1 MIMLKQYS
9 LRLSGSKK
17 LTPHLSVREF
27 ACHDGSDAILISDP
41 LPEVLEAIRNHFG
54 KPLRITSGYRTPAWN
69 RKVGGVAK
77 SQHTLGTAADI
88 NIDDETPLAVYR
100 AIVNG
105 WVAGVDPERLGV
117 GLYLGFVHV
126 DVRGHRARWH
136 GAGVE
141 GVEE

>member
-1 MIMLKQYS
+1 MITLTRYS
-9 LRLSGSKK
+9 LKSDGAKK
-17 LTPHLSVREF
+17 LTTNLSVQEF
-27 ACHDGSDAILISDP
+27 ACHDGTDAILICEP
-41 LPEVLEAIRNHFG
+41 LPTVLQAIRDYFK

-77 SQHTLGTAADI
+77 SQHTLGAAADI

-100 AIVNG
+100 AITNG
-105 WVAGVDPERLGV
+105 WVEGVDPERLGV
-117 GLYLGFVHV
+117 GLYKGFVHV
-126 DVRGHRARWH
+126 DVRGSRARWH